1 MYIFFAII
9 EIRIFEIENMKT
21 LGALLLLVIPCPLW
35 AAGCLYQNDLQGLS
49 PSEFLTLVE
58 SDNKPAPA
66 TITLKTWFK
75 TSKAN
80 QEKLSKHIRI
90 LSASDCSKTAL
101 YKGDDGQFYPVNSSK
116 LVVPFGDLYF
126 LYAQAAQAQN
136 TQQVSWLYEHT
147 QVKPKTLG
155 SYLKL
160 WRLPPPAE
168 AGGLEAQQLLMRLF
182 KKAGGLTPTPAQIQA
197 ASARDWAYTGTLED
211 YNFAKLFKSMG
222 GHVLPDCGPYE
233 LPSQYEVISAVVNKQ
248 PYQAAIDL
256 MADLQGYKV
265 LPIEGHA
272 NLVKIPLASNVPIQ
286 IDFASCVEKR
296 K

>member
-1 MYIFFAII
+1 
-9 EIRIFEIENMKT
+9 MKT
-21 LGALLLLVIPCPLW
+21 LGALLLLAIPWPLW

-49 PSEFLTLVE
+49 PSEFIVLVE

-80 QEKLSKHIRI
+80 QDKLAQHVRI
-90 LSASDCSKTAL
+90 LSADDCSETAIYQGDNGL
-101 YKGDDGQFYPVNSSK
+101 YYPVNSSR

-126 LYAQAAQAQN
+126 LYSQAAQTQN

-160 WRLPPPAE
+160 WRLPPPTE
-168 AGGLEAQQLLMRLF
+168 AGGLETQKLLMRLF
-182 KKAGGLTPTPAQIQA
+182 KKASDLPPTPPQIQDA
-197 ASARDWAYTGTLED
+197 TARDWAYTGTLD
-211 YNFAKLFKSMG
+211 DFNFAKLFKSMG

-233 LPSQYEVISAVVNKQ
+233 LPKQYEVVSAVVNKR

-272 NLVKIPLASNVPIQ
+272 NLIKIPLTSNVPIQ
-286 IDFASCVEKR
+286 VNFASCLENRGNK
-296 K
+296 